1 METGHSVRYRNL
13 MAGYRELPAKETI
26 LARIVLFV
34 FVVPWTA
41 YGLYQ
46 AFKRDVLGSRRFVD
60 WTGAV
65 PPSEGRASRLA
76 PNVSLGG
83 KWTLARASES
93 GVASITRN
101 EERHYI
107 RQRELPDNWPAA
119 RQHFRTLVDE
129 VERRP
134 NDDCDND

>member
-46 AFKRDVLGSRRFVD
+46 AFKRDVI
-60 WTGAV
+60 TGVLFSVVAV
-65 PPSEGRASRLA
+65 LLIGLALFRLRK
-76 PNVSLGG
+76 G
-83 KWTLARASES
+83 
-93 GVASITRN
+93 
-101 EERHYI
+101 
-107 RQRELPDNWPAA
+107 ELQD
-119 RQHFRTLVDE
+119 
-129 VERRP
+129 
-134 NDDCDND
+134 